1 MYSNINEQSLRGRLY
16 KFTFCLA
23 LLFEDAP
30 NLPFH
35 MRTNGCQYYKKKKK
49 EFHICVLVG
58 EFLRN
63 RQKADLGQSFLS
75 HIPSDFPR
83 SI

>member
-49 EFHICVLVG
+49 RIPY
-58 EFLRN
+58 LRAG
-63 RQKADLGQSFLS
+63 RRISKKQTKGR
-75 HIPSDFPR
+75 PWTVFPFPYPK
-83 SI
+83 